1 MKSTLTKKN
10 LILVGLEY
18 FFGVLVVNFVTML
31 ITNKESSVLSVMI
44 IDSPENNQFINFL
57 YNHSF
62 FANALTILS
71 FVIPTLTFLT
81 YILFANESNMHKR
94 FINLPIFAS
103 FMGASGWFIQI
114 FKQVFLYL
122 VFYFQ
127 TGSLIWYFLISQIIV
142 LGLNCIFSFTLCFM
156 DLNIQHRKYFLKK
169 YFPDGHLTQYKGA
182 KNISVS
188 GLIFIFFMSAAFIPI
203 LYVFSAYLSE
213 ITKNNGTFSFD
224 FILLFTVFCTVSIG
238 VTISFSFFISA
249 PLRAIKTATE
259 KIKAGELGYKIN
271 GVSNDTF
278 GDLGDTLNDMS
289 VSLKEKSEKVDLM
302 QNSIIEGMATM
313 VESRDNST
321 GGHILRTSACVRVF
335 AAKLKNHPDYQNYS
349 EEFFNYVIK
358 AAPMH
363 DLGKIAVD
371 DAVLRKPGRFTDEE
385 YEKMKVH
392 AKEGAKIVQ
401 SVLKNVDDE
410 EFKTIA
416 QNVAHYHHEKWNGA
430 GYPEKLSGEQIPFE
444 ARIMAL
450 ADVFDALVSKRCYK
464 ESMSYDKAFEIIK
477 NDLGTHFDPKLGE
490 LFIDCRP
497 ELIDL
502 YGRI

>member
-1 MKSTLTKKN
+1 M
-10 LILVGLEY
+10 
-18 FFGVLVVNFVTML
+18 
-31 ITNKESSVLSVMI
+31 
-44 IDSPENNQFINFL
+44 
-57 YNHSF
+57 
-62 FANALTILS
+62 A
-71 FVIPTLTFLT
+71 
-81 YILFANESNMHKR
+81 
-94 FINLPIFAS
+94 
-103 FMGASGWFIQI
+103 
-114 FKQVFLYL
+114 
-122 VFYFQ
+122 
-127 TGSLIWYFLISQIIV
+127 
-142 LGLNCIFSFTLCFM
+142 
-156 DLNIQHRKYFLKK
+156 
-169 YFPDGHLTQYKGA
+169 
-182 KNISVS
+182 
-188 GLIFIFFMSAAFIPI
+188 AAFIPI

-259 KIKAGELGYKIN
+259 KIKAGELGYKIK
-271 GVSNDTF
+271 GVSNDAF

-335 AAKLKNHPDYQNYS
+335 ASKLKNHPDYQNYS

-410 EFKTIA
+410 EFKTVA
-416 QNVAHYHHEKWNGA
+416 ENVRGLNITMIKKRFKNGHFCYNFEWN
-430 GYPEKLSGEQIPFE
+430 SCVI
-444 ARIMAL
+444 
-450 ADVFDALVSKRCYK
+450 
-464 ESMSYDKAFEIIK
+464 
-477 NDLGTHFDPKLGE
+477 
-490 LFIDCRP
+490 
-497 ELIDL
+497 
-502 YGRI
+502 

>member
-1 MKSTLTKKN
+1 
-10 LILVGLEY
+10 
-18 FFGVLVVNFVTML
+18 
-31 ITNKESSVLSVMI
+31 
-44 IDSPENNQFINFL
+44 
-57 YNHSF
+57 
-62 FANALTILS
+62 
-71 FVIPTLTFLT
+71 
-81 YILFANESNMHKR
+81 
-94 FINLPIFAS
+94 
-103 FMGASGWFIQI
+103 
-114 FKQVFLYL
+114 
-122 VFYFQ
+122 
-127 TGSLIWYFLISQIIV
+127 
-142 LGLNCIFSFTLCFM
+142 
-156 DLNIQHRKYFLKK
+156 
-169 YFPDGHLTQYKGA
+169 
-182 KNISVS
+182 
-188 GLIFIFFMSAAFIPI
+188 
-203 LYVFSAYLSE
+203 
-213 ITKNNGTFSFD
+213 
-224 FILLFTVFCTVSIG
+224 
-238 VTISFSFFISA
+238 
-249 PLRAIKTATE
+249 
-259 KIKAGELGYKIN
+259 
-271 GVSNDTF
+271 
-278 GDLGDTLNDMS
+278 
-289 VSLKEKSEKVDLM
+289 
-302 QNSIIEGMATM
+302 
-313 VESRDNST
+313 
-321 GGHILRTSACVRVF
+321 
-335 AAKLKNHPDYQNYS
+335 
-349 EEFFNYVIK
+349 
-358 AAPMH
+358 MH

>member
-1 MKSTLTKKN
+1 MESTLTKKN

-18 FFGVLVVNFVTML
+18 FLYVLVVNFITML
-31 ITNKESSVLSVMI
+31 LTNIESSTLSAMI
-44 IDSPENNQFINFL
+44 IDSPENNQFITFL
-57 YNHSF
+57 TNHAI
-62 FANALTILS
+62 FANTLTVLS

-103 FMGASGWFIQI
+103 FMGASGWLIQAL
-114 FKQVFLYL
+114 KQVFLYL
-122 VFYFQ
+122 MFYFQ
-127 TGSLIWYFLISQIIV
+127 TGSLIWSFLISQIIV

-182 KNISVS
+182 RHISVS

-203 LYVFSAYLSE
+203 LYVFSAYFSE

-249 PLRAIKTATE
+249 PLKAIKTATE

-335 AAKLKNHPDYQNYS
+335 AAKLKQHPDYQNYS

-416 QNVAHYHHEKWNGA
+416 QNVAHYHHEKWNGS
-430 GYPEKLSGEQIPFE
+430 GYPEKLSGDQIPIE

-477 NDLGTHFDPKLGE
+477 NDLGTHFDPKLGGI
-490 LFIDCRP
+490 FIDCRP